1 MSLSLQE
8 TTYTPKQFGCGM
20 ALKRTGI
27 AILLAIALSIIG
39 IAFLFLP
46 RVLET
51 ATAVGLY
58 SILIRF
64 LALYGFLFLG
74 IAALTT
80 PFLAEIT
87 LAFGKPFIRV
97 HHAFAAIG
105 LVLITLHPVFC
116 AVQRLSLDVFVPRFD
131 SWAVFWALA
140 GRPALY
146 LLYVGVGGALLRM
159 KIPRHWRIF
168 HALIY
173 VVLFFGIVHGN
184 LLGEDFANLG
194 IKLTLDGLF
203 VASMSGLV
211 YKRYKIYRVKKKYRG
226 LSKDKFPG

>member
-27 AILLAIALSIIG
+27 AILLAIAFSIIG
-39 IAFLFLP
+39 IAFLVLP
-46 RVLET
+46 QVLET
-51 ATAVGLY
+51 VTAVGLD

-64 LALYGFLFLG
+64 LSLYGFLFLG

-87 LAFGKPFIRV
+87 LSFGKPFIRV

-105 LVLITLHPVFC
+105 LVLITLHPVVY
-116 AVQRLSLDVFVPRFD
+116 AVQRMSLDVFVPRFD
-131 SWAVFWALA
+131 SWVVFWALA

-203 VASMSGLV
+203 VASLGGLV
-211 YKRYKIYRVKKKYRG
+211 YKRYKIYRVKKKYSG
-226 LSKDKFPG
+226 LSKHKLPG

>member
-1 MSLSLQE
+1 
-8 TTYTPKQFGCGM
+8 M

-39 IAFLFLP
+39 IAFLVLP
-46 RVLET
+46 QALET
-51 ATAVGLY
+51 VAAVGLD
-58 SILIRF
+58 SILIRV

-87 LAFGKPFIRV
+87 LAFGKPFVKV

-105 LVLITLHPVFC
+105 LVLITLHPVFN
-116 AVQRLSLDVFVPRFD
+116 AVQILSLDVFVPRFD

-168 HALIY
+168 HVLIY

-184 LLGEDFANLG
+184 LLGDDFANLG

-203 VASMSGLV
+203 VASMAGLV
-211 YKRYKIYRVKKKYRG
+211 YKRYKIYRVKKKYGG
-226 LSKDKFPG
+226 LSKDKLPG